1 MATYKERVTIDLD
14 RWIAA
19 GLVPAAS
26 RDAVLATLP
35 DSRRLDAATA
45 LAWVGAILLSFAL
58 IALVGAN
65 WGVLP
70 RVARFGLVLT
80 VFAGAA
86 GAAAWC
92 SEHARPI
99 LANVLLT
106 VSALVFA
113 AAIGLTGQIFSIVGD
128 TRAALYAAG
137 VVAAGLALAGR
148 ASGPAVVSVLF
159 FAAAD
164 FWPDL
169 GTMGAEPLVP
179 WSAVIAP
186 AAAALALRWRSI
198 PLAHAAA
205 VALAALA
212 IWAAYKAPDHDAGLL
227 AASVVLTAL
236 AFAARHLRERGRA
249 AGGVLCAWLLLAALG
264 AFIDAGIF
272 GEHEHLTLAHRIVW
286 LLLAGGL
293 VALGRHDRQTPIT
306 AAGVVGLLG
315 AVGAILLDLGVN
327 LMAAA
332 AVFFG
337 AAVLAAAAGFT
348 LRRRAQ

>member
-1 MATYKERVTIDLD
+1 MASYKERVTIDLD
-14 RWIAA
+14 RWIAT
-19 GLVPAAS
+19 GLVPAAA
-26 RDAVLATLP
+26 RGAILATLP

-45 LAWVGAILLSFAL
+45 MAWVGAILGSFAL
-58 IALVGAN
+58 IAFVAAN
-65 WGVLP
+65 WGLLP
-70 RVARFGLVLT
+70 RIARFGLVLA
-80 VFAGAA
+80 VFAAAA

-92 SEHARPI
+92 SERARPI
-99 LANVLLT
+99 LANGLLT
-106 VSALVFA
+106 FAALVFA
-113 AAIGLTGQIFSIVGD
+113 AAVGLTGQIFSIVGD
-128 TRAALYAAG
+128 PRSALYAAG
-137 VVAAGLALAGR
+137 VTAAGLALAGR
-148 ASGPAVVSVLF
+148 ASGPGIVSVLF

-169 GTMGAEPLVP
+169 GTMGAGPLIP
-179 WSAVIAP
+179 WSAVAAP

-212 IWAAYKAPDHDAGLL
+212 VWTAYKAPDHDAGLL
-227 AASVVLTAL
+227 AASAALAAL
-236 AFAARHLRERGRA
+236 AFGARRLRERGQA
-249 AGGVLCAWLLLAALG
+249 VGGVLCAWLLLAAL
-264 AFIDAGIF
+264 AVFIDAGIF